1 MVKVR
6 IGRLN
11 RHGERGILSIQGG
24 QSGIMW
30 RPDKEKV
37 SRGGQL
43 YRSQG
48 DLPCQTLDLVLLLT
62 GNEHHLGSA
71 STQVYL

>member
-1 MVKVR
+1 MGKGGFSLFEVEVR
-6 IGRLN
+6 D
-11 RHGERGILSIQGG
+11 HV
-24 QSGIMW
+24 

-71 STQVYL
+71 PTQVYL